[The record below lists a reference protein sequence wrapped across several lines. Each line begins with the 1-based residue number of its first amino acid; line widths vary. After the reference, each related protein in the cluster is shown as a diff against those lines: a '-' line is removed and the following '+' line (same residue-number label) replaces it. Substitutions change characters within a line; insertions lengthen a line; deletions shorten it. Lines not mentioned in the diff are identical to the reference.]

1 MDVTFVSNK
10 LVTTPVGAPEG
21 FMFTS
26 LALFP
31 SADDEADSQLNSW
44 IWSWTVD
51 QTSPDTGGGD
61 AGSVLVNRGIKKQTW
76 PPQQGVRADTD

>member
-1 MDVTFVSNK
+1 MVDVTFVSNK

-31 SADDEADSQLNSW
+31 SADNEADV
-44 IWSWTVD
+44 TVKLVDLVLDCGSD
-51 QTSPDTGGGD
+51 QS
-61 AGSVLVNRGIKKQTW
+61 
-76 PPQQGVRADTD
+76 

>member
-1 MDVTFVSNK
+1 MCVCVLVDVTFVSNK

-31 SADDEADSQLNSW
+31 SADNEADV
-44 IWSWTVD
+44 TVKLVDLVLDCGSD
-51 QTSPDTGGGD
+51 QS
-61 AGSVLVNRGIKKQTW
+61 
-76 PPQQGVRADTD
+76 